1 MKGFTTLNDLDL
13 ELLPRRR
20 RGRLVNSLSGFK
32 SANLVGTTSV
42 HGVHNL
48 SIISSVVHLGSDPAL
63 LGMVFRPPVDPAQ
76 GSHSYWNIRETGC
89 FTLNHVPA
97 SLTAKAHQASA
108 RYPQDTDEFE
118 ALGFTPIFRCG
129 FEAPAVEES
138 PVRIGMER
146 VDEWEIP
153 QNRCRFVVAQI
164 RWVEFPEEALCGDG
178 YLDLEGLD
186 VAALSSL
193 DGYHR
198 TQKLHRLGYAKPE
211 SSAPELMEDFMRGW
225 KDEEV

>member
-1 MKGFTTLNDLDL
+1 MSNFKTLNDLDL
-13 ELLPRRR
+13 DLMPRRK

-42 HGVHNL
+42 DGVHNL

-63 LGMVFRPPVDPAQ
+63 LGMVFRPPVEPKL
-76 GSHSYWNIRETGC
+76 GSHSYWNMRETGC
-89 FTLNHVPA
+89 LTLNHVPA
-97 SLTAKAHQASA
+97 SLTMKAHQASA
-108 RYPQDTDEFE
+108 RFPQETDEFE
-118 ALGFTPIFRCG
+118 ALGLTPIFRCG
-129 FEAPAVEES
+129 FDAPAVEES
-138 PVRIGMER
+138 PVRIGLER

-164 RWVEFPEEALCGDG
+164 RWVEFPEEAMCADG

-186 VAALSSL
+186 VVALSSL

-198 TQKLHRLGYAKPE
+198 TQKVHRLAYAKTEAASPE
-211 SSAPELMEDFMRGW
+211 AMIDFMQGW
-225 KDEEV
+225 SDEEI

>member
-1 MKGFTTLNDLDL
+1 
-13 ELLPRRR
+13 
-20 RGRLVNSLSGFK
+20 
-32 SANLVGTTSV
+32 
-42 HGVHNL
+42 
-48 SIISSVVHLGSDPAL
+48 
-63 LGMVFRPPVDPAQ
+63 
-76 GSHSYWNIRETGC
+76 
-89 FTLNHVPA
+89 
-97 SLTAKAHQASA
+97 
-108 RYPQDTDEFE
+108 
-118 ALGFTPIFRCG
+118 
-129 FEAPAVEES
+129 
-138 PVRIGMER
+138 MER

-211 SSAPELMEDFMRGW
+211 SSDPELMEDFMRGW